1 MREGISPKKKM
12 SQKLTGS
19 PADVN
24 RLVHIAEA
32 KSYALKLLG
41 YRSRSEKEMTER
53 LKKKGF
59 DGTVINSV
67 VKFLKDTGL
76 IKDEALAAELLNSSL
91 RNKYLGKRGIKSFLY
106 SRGIRKDLIAETLS
120 SLSEDAEKETALRL
134 AGRKMKILR
143 RYPQDIV
150 KRRLGGML
158 QRRGFSADIINE
170 VIKSFNR

>member
-1 MREGISPKKKM
+1 M

-76 IKDEALAAELLNSSL
+76 IKDEALAAELLNS
-91 RNKYLGKRGIKSFLY
+91 
-106 SRGIRKDLIAETLS
+106 
-120 SLSEDAEKETALRL
+120 
-134 AGRKMKILR
+134 
-143 RYPQDIV
+143 
-150 KRRLGGML
+150 
-158 QRRGFSADIINE
+158 
-170 VIKSFNR
+170 